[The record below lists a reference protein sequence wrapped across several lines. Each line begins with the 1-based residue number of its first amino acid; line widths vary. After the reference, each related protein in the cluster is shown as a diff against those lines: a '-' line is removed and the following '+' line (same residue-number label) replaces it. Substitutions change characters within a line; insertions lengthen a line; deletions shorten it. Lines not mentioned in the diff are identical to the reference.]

1 MRARTP
7 NGLHHKILKYKLL
20 DTILD
25 PRMAQKIPRN
35 GTRRR
40 NQFLRT
46 TSRRR
51 SYHEKF
57 YQYCTY
63 TNLLLIQKKK
73 KNVSPPI
80 VSFTLQTLVKT
91 YIFRIKKRKERKKER
106 NLRFL
111 LQNKINN
118 CEKMERWKFTYEIR
132 YRYLF
137 NEIITENFAENL
149 AARLHPRIST
159 SGTLFPFKYNPE
171 ANEIT
176 LGWPPPVRLANSA
189 THLPSKKRFNKFER
203 HDSI

>member
-1 MRARTP
+1 MVLDEETSFCVQLLVEDRITRSSINTARTQ
-7 NGLHHKILKYKLL
+7 IYYWYK
-20 DTILD
+20 
-25 PRMAQKIPRN
+25 
-35 GTRRR
+35 
-40 NQFLRT
+40 
-46 TSRRR
+46 
-51 SYHEKF
+51 
-57 YQYCTY
+57 
-63 TNLLLIQKKK
+63 KKK

>member
-73 KNVSPPI
+73 KKCVSSHRFLYSPNSRENLYI
-80 VSFTLQTLVKT
+80 SNKKT
-91 YIFRIKKRKERKKER
+91 KRKKER

>member
-1 MRARTP
+1 MVLDEETSFCVQLLVEDRITRSSINTARTQ
-7 NGLHHKILKYKLL
+7 IY
-20 DTILD
+20 
-25 PRMAQKIPRN
+25 
-35 GTRRR
+35 
-40 NQFLRT
+40 
-46 TSRRR
+46 
-51 SYHEKF
+51 YW
-57 YQYCTY
+57 Y
-63 TNLLLIQKKK
+63 KKK
-73 KNVSPPI
+73 KKKCVSSHRFLYSPNSRENLYI
-80 VSFTLQTLVKT
+80 SNKKT
-91 YIFRIKKRKERKKER
+91 KRKKER